1 MTCSYLLVIVLVLD
15 VIEAAV
21 IAWLAAHGTR
31 RS

>member
-1 MTCSYLLVIVLVLD
+1 VIVLALD